1 MYNISGGG
9 NLMSKHK
16 LGIEITE
23 SAYKKYN
30 SLPAGTSKGQFVSD
44 AIEEKYDREKRIKC
58 NNDIEKKL
66 VELEQR
72 INVLEERRINNAN
85 NNNTSRNT
93 VNIPDNQKQV

>member
-9 NLMSKHK
+9 NLMAKHK

-23 SAYKKYN
+23 SAHKKYN

-44 AIEEKYDREKRIKC
+44 AIEEKYDRETGI
-58 NNDIEKKL
+58 DIQKKL
-66 VELEQR
+66 AELEQR
-72 INVLEERRINNAN
+72 IKVLEERRINNAN

-93 VNIPDNQKQV
+93 VNIPDYKK